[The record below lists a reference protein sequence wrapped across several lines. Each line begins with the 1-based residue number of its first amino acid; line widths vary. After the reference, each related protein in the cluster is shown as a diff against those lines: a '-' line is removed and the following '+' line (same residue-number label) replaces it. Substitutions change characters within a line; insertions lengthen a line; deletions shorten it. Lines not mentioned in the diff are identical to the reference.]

1 MNKPSDNNSSSQ
13 KHYTQVYQQRLD
25 KALYS
30 LTMQTLSKIR
40 VNYSDYDRHTTVACQ
55 AMRCVSYAD
64 KQYTYK
70 DGEISRLSV
79 GGRWNL
85 LT

>member
-64 KQYTYK
+64 K
-70 DGEISRLSV
+70 
-79 GGRWNL
+79 
-85 LT
+85 